1 MQRFGP
7 ELDERY
13 RTLRSGRNHQAQ
25 VEVDQLQMARDT
37 VGAVRA
43 VQVRMTVMSMIAVEH
58 DVPAAAEQQRDDD
71 QQKEPCAEPAGS
83 KHGGTLDAARRVRKP
98 AGRRAAARSNRQVEG
113 SQEAAT
119 LLAMSATESWII
131 DVDTPSFTREVV
143 ERSMQ
148 VPVLVDL
155 WATWC
160 EPCKTLGPVLER
172 FANEDPGR
180 FVLAKADVDQSPE
193 LMQAFGLTSV
203 PAVILFVEG
212 KPVDAFLGAK
222 PTSEIADF
230 LDRHLG
236 PSGGGDGD
244 VVAEARELFAT
255 GDFETAVMALEAEAD
270 EADGDPR
277 AAAVLAELHFEHGD
291 VERAQE
297 LYAALSEAS
306 LATQE
311 GRAIGAKLALAAG
324 AGDLA
329 ELRAAVESNPK
340 DVAAHVA
347 LGKALVASG
356 EHEAGLDELLEACM
370 RDMHFDDD
378 APRKAL
384 LDVFV
389 ALGTADPLVVEYQ
402 QRLSVLLCS

>member
-1 MQRFGP
+1 
-7 ELDERY
+7 
-13 RTLRSGRNHQAQ
+13 
-25 VEVDQLQMARDT
+25 
-37 VGAVRA
+37 
-43 VQVRMTVMSMIAVEH
+43 
-58 DVPAAAEQQRDDD
+58 
-71 QQKEPCAEPAGS
+71 
-83 KHGGTLDAARRVRKP
+83 
-98 AGRRAAARSNRQVEG
+98 
-113 SQEAAT
+113 
-119 LLAMSATESWII
+119 MSAPESWII

-160 EPCKTLGPVLER
+160 EPCKTLGPVLEKL
-172 FANEDPGR
+172 ANDDPGR

-222 PTSEIADF
+222 SAAEVADF
-230 LDRHLG
+230 LNKHLG
-236 PSGGGDGD
+236 PAEGGDGD
-244 VVAEARELFAT
+244 VVAEARELFAA
-255 GDFETAVMALEAEAD
+255 GDFETAVMALEAEAE

-277 AAAVLAELHFEHGD
+277 AAAVLAELHFANGD
-291 VERAQE
+291 VVRAQE
-297 LYAALSEAS
+297 LFAALSDAS

-311 GRAIGAKLALAAG
+311 GRAIGAKLSLAAG

-329 ELRAAVESNPK
+329 ALRAAVESNPK
-340 DVAAHVA
+340 DIAAHLA

-356 EHEAGLDELLEACM
+356 DTEAGLDELLEACM
-370 RDMHFDDD
+370 RDVHFEDD

-384 LDVFV
+384 LEVFD

>member
-1 MQRFGP
+1 
-7 ELDERY
+7 
-13 RTLRSGRNHQAQ
+13 
-25 VEVDQLQMARDT
+25 
-37 VGAVRA
+37 
-43 VQVRMTVMSMIAVEH
+43 
-58 DVPAAAEQQRDDD
+58 
-71 QQKEPCAEPAGS
+71 
-83 KHGGTLDAARRVRKP
+83 
-98 AGRRAAARSNRQVEG
+98 
-113 SQEAAT
+113 
-119 LLAMSATESWII
+119 MSATETWII
-131 DVDTPSFTREVV
+131 DVDTPSFTRDVV

-172 FANEDPGR
+172 LANEDPGR

-222 PTSEIADF
+222 SAAEVGEF
-230 LDRHLG
+230 LDKHLG
-236 PSGGGDGD
+236 PADGGDGD
-244 VVAEARELFAT
+244 VVAEARELFAA
-255 GDFETAVMALEAEAD
+255 GDFETAVMALEAEAEED
-270 EADGDPR
+270 DGDPR

-291 VERAQE
+291 VERAHE
-297 LYAALSEAS
+297 LYAALGEAS
-306 LATQE
+306 LATTEAQ
-311 GRAIGAKLALAAG
+311 AIGAKLSLADG

-329 ELRAAVESNPK
+329 ELRAAVDKKPK
-340 DVAAHVA
+340 DISAHLA
-347 LGKALVASG
+347 LGKALVAAG
-356 EHEAGLDELLEACM
+356 EAEAGLDELLEACM
-370 RDMHFDDD
+370 RDMHYEDD

-384 LDVFV
+384 LEVFA

>member
-1 MQRFGP
+1 
-7 ELDERY
+7 
-13 RTLRSGRNHQAQ
+13 
-25 VEVDQLQMARDT
+25 
-37 VGAVRA
+37 
-43 VQVRMTVMSMIAVEH
+43 
-58 DVPAAAEQQRDDD
+58 
-71 QQKEPCAEPAGS
+71 
-83 KHGGTLDAARRVRKP
+83 
-98 AGRRAAARSNRQVEG
+98 
-113 SQEAAT
+113 
-119 LLAMSATESWII
+119 MSATETWII

-160 EPCKTLGPVLER
+160 EPCKSLGPVLEKL
-172 FANEDPGR
+172 ANDDPGR

-222 PTSEIADF
+222 SAAEVGEF
-230 LDRHLG
+230 LDKHLG
-236 PSGGGDGD
+236 PAGAGDGDGD
-244 VVAEARELFAT
+244 VVTEARELFAA
-255 GDFETAVMALEAEAD
+255 GDFETAVMALEAEAEED
-270 EADGDPR
+270 DGDPR
-277 AAAVLAELHFEHGD
+277 AAAVLAELHFENGD
-291 VERAQE
+291 VERARE

-306 LATQE
+306 LATTEAQ
-311 GRAIGAKLALAAG
+311 AIGAKLSLAEG

-329 ELRAAVESNPK
+329 ELRAAVERNPK
-340 DVAAHVA
+340 DISAHLA
-347 LGKALVASG
+347 LGKALVAAG
-356 EHEAGLDELLEACM
+356 DAEAGLDELLEACM
-370 RDMHFDDD
+370 RDMHFEDD

-384 LDVFV
+384 LEVFA